1 MAFTKSIVTTAAL
14 MAAKSSKILSS
25 FLKTKEE
32 LVSMNKSLDAGIAE
46 NNTQI
51 EYLNNEVNQMA
62 ALKSQHERVIQNID
76 ALLGN

>member
-1 MAFTKSIVTTAAL
+1 MAFSRSIVTTAAL

-51 EYLNNEVNQMA
+51 EYLNNEVTQMA
-62 ALKSQHERVIQNID
+62 ALKAQHEKVIQNID

>member
-1 MAFTKSIVTTAAL
+1 MAFTKTVVTTAAL
-14 MAAKSSKILSS
+14 MAAKSSKILAS
-25 FLKTKEE
+25 FIKTKEE
-32 LVSMNKSLDAGIAE
+32 LVSMNRSLDAGIEE

-62 ALKSQHERVIQNID
+62 ALKTQHEKVIQNID